1 MQPPNPNVPQS
12 RQIKLE
18 TDSTLRANYAN
29 SVVISNTPLEVV
41 FDFIQ
46 IVPTDNRA
54 KVVDRVIMTPA
65 HAKMFLQALGENLGR
80 YEVKHGVINVP
91 PRPPSLADQLFSGV
105 NPPTQEPEEGSQNEP
120 SPTS

>member
-1 MQPPNPNVPQS
+1 MQPLNPNSPQS
-12 RQIKLE
+12 RQLKLE
-18 TDSTLRANYAN
+18 TDSTLRANYSN

-46 IVPTDNRA
+46 IVPSDNRA

-65 HAKMFLQALGENLGR
+65 HAKMFLQALNENLGR
-80 YEVKHGVINVP
+80 YEAKHGVINVP

-105 NPPTQEPEEGSQNEP
+105 NPPTQDPEEGNNEP
-120 SPTS
+120 PTP